1 MTMKIKGKEVPIS
14 PFKTFLP
21 DETFKQME
29 YLREK
34 MELKGKY
41 NEVIIHTISFVYQMY
56 KQKEDWLNDGV
67 YRKIDN
73 E

>member
-1 MTMKIKGKEVPIS
+1 MKIQGKEVPIS

-21 DETFKQME
+21 DETLKQME
-29 YLREK
+29 YLKKK

-41 NEVIIHTISFVYQMY
+41 NEVIINAISFVYEMY

-67 YRKIDN
+67 YRK
-73 E
+73 